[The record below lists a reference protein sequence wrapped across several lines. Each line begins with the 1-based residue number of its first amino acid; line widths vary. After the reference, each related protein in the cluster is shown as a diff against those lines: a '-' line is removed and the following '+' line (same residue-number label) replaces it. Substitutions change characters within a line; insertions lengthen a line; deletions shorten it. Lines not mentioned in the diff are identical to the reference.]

1 MDKNP
6 PQTARTEMTR
16 TDVKNVTFYE
26 LMRYKSRTVLTVQ
39 IFGKVAVIG
48 ALLDVKVLVYG
59 PYR

>member
-16 TDVKNVTFYE
+16 TDVKSVTFYG

-48 ALLDVKVLVYG
+48 ALLDVKVLVYSS
-59 PYR
+59 